1 MTIAR
6 IDIHDLLGH
15 PGASRRHDVL
25 GTIDGL
31 STELVAVPDDAAVG
45 GALLLESVIEGI
57 LVSGSIAGTWTLRC
71 ARCLT
76 EWTEPYSVEVQELF
90 APQEQPADDEV
101 ADLDEDVYTLLE
113 EEIDLEQLIRDAVG
127 VEMPFAPLC
136 RPDCQGLCE
145 ICGGNRNLGECPGH
159 EAADPRFAALAELLP
174 DLPESND

>member
-1 MTIAR
+1 MAIAR
-6 IDIHDLLGH
+6 IDVHDLLGH

-25 GTIDGL
+25 GSIEGL
-31 STELVAVPDDAAVG
+31 ATELVAVPEDAAVG

-57 LVSGSIAGTWTLRC
+57 LVTGSIAGTWTLRC

-76 EWTEPYSVEVQELF
+76 EWTEPFSVEVQELF
-90 APQEQPADDEV
+90 TGEEAAAADD
-101 ADLDEDVYTLLE
+101 LDDDAYALVED
-113 EEIDLEQLIRDAVG
+113 EIDLEQLIRDVVG

-136 RPDCQGLCE
+136 KPDCLGLCE

-159 EAADPRFAALAELLP
+159 EVLDPRFAVLADLLP

>member
-1 MTIAR
+1 MTIDR
-6 IDIHDLLGH
+6 IDVHDLLGH

-25 GTIDGL
+25 GTIEGL
-31 STELVAVPDDAAVG
+31 ATELVAVPDDAPLG
-45 GALLLESVIEGI
+45 GSLLLESVVEGI

-76 EWTEPYSVEVQELF
+76 EWTEPFSVEVQELF
-90 APQEQPADDEV
+90 AGEDQAATDPDD
-101 ADLDEDVYTLLE
+101 DLDDDVYALVE
-113 EEIDLEQLIRDAVG
+113 DEIDLDQLIRDAVG

-136 RPDCQGLCE
+136 RPDCLGLCE

-159 EAADPRFAALAELLP
+159 QAVDPRFAVLAELLP